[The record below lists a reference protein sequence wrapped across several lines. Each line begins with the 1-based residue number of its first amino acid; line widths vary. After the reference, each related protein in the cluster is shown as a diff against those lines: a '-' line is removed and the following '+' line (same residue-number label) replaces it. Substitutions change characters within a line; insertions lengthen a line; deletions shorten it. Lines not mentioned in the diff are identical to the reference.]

1 MPKESATATMQH
13 PVSSIW
19 RDCRLVQQGSPARL
33 LPWSHMDRPG
43 MLYTRLP
50 PRPQKW
56 YRTRSMTEI
65 QPRSFIEH
73 QPGCQ
78 YHWHS

>member
-1 MPKESATATMQH
+1 MHAKGLGNGDHAT
-13 PVSSIW
+13 
-19 RDCRLVQQGSPARL
+19 
-33 LPWSHMDRPG
+33 
-43 MLYTRLP
+43 
-50 PRPQKW
+50 PRELNMEGLQKW